1 MHKTTGQWKLGL
13 ALSLVTALLWGM
25 LPIALKLLLTE
36 MDAFSITWFRF
47 LAAALI
53 LGAFQARR
61 GQLPALGTL
70 TGKGWLL
77 MTIAAL
83 GLAGNYLLY
92 LVGLDYITPGAAQIV
107 IQLAPMLLLLGGLIV
122 FGERFDAVQW
132 LGFGLLLSGMLLF
145 FNRRLA
151 EIVSSLGDYTI
162 GILLIIVSAIVWA
175 AYALAQKQLLR
186 AMASENIMLMLYLA
200 GVLLFLPTA
209 APASLLELDGLGI
222 GLLVF
227 ASLNT
232 LFAYGAFAEALD
244 HWEASRVS
252 AVLAITPLLTLGFM
266 AIISLFPTTIA
277 PEPLNALSV
286 GGALLVVIGSMIT
299 ALAGRRATRDPSQS
313 SEQR

>member
-286 GGALLVVIGSMIT
+286 GGALLVVIGSMT
-299 ALAGRRATRDPSQS
+299 SALAGRRATRDPSQS

>member
-13 ALSLVTALLWGM
+13 ALSLITALLWGM
-25 LPIALKLLLTE
+25 LPIALKLLLAE
-36 MDAFSITWFRF
+36 MDAYSITWFRF

-61 GQLPALGTL
+61 GQLPALGAL
-70 TGKGWLL
+70 AGKSWLL
-77 MTIAAL
+77 MAIAAL

-92 LVGLDYITPGAAQIV
+92 LVGLDFITPGAAQIV

-122 FGERFDAVQW
+122 FRERFDAIQW
-132 LGFGLLLSGMLLF
+132 LGFGLLLAGILLF
-145 FNRRLA
+145 FNRRLG

-162 GILLIIVSAIVWA
+162 GILLVIVSAVVWA

-186 AMASENIMLMLYLA
+186 VMASENIMLLLYIA
-200 GVLLFLPTA
+200 GVLLFLPTTS
-209 APASLLELDGLGI
+209 PASLLALDGLGL
-222 GLLVF
+222 GLLAF

-266 AIISLFPTTIA
+266 ALIGQFSSNLA

-286 GGALLVVIGSMIT
+286 GGALLVVTGSMVT
-299 ALAGRRATRDPSQS
+299 ALAGRRAPPRG
-313 SEQR
+313 EAAR